1 MGRFKS
7 YSISTFLVLGLI
19 VSLSSALY
27 EDQIGKFD
35 WRQKFIGKIKFGYFD
50 ATNADKSIVATDENV
65 LAAISSKNGDIL
77 WRKVFEKDN
86 SRGEIKFLQVS
97 KSGKSVTSH
106 NSEPDPFELITVS
119 GYNPILFRGWEMNTG
134 NLIWEWALTPTSA
147 HPEESMFFFNDFN
160 IYHVLPVWNSHIEIT
175 EYHASTGQQSK
186 SQSSMIS
193 AGWITKDRCVLSSQ
207 YFACAVKDQLLVLDL
222 LLEQNNIR
230 TKPIESGATSIKV
243 LRGQENFIQVGKQV
257 ISLTDLQVVYE
268 NRNNDEIYMDA
279 NPIRLVQSGK
289 SVKVLSAAED
299 QELTE
304 IEDLPDTLN
313 NDLEIIASKCKP
325 KRENPSQYACRF
337 LLSSAD
343 GAITIV
349 QQGKIKW
356 IREEALTKITAVE
369 FLELSLSDA
378 QGAMEEELNSADADI
393 LSSMYR
399 RLHSQYGSV
408 KNIVLH
414 VLGLGPPP
422 SFSQRAGLVRDDFG
436 LHKMMVIMTESGK
449 LFGIDNVS
457 GKQHWVQ
464 VLKNFDGFATGQGA
478 KLLIQRTSKYYPL
491 PAQCAVIARD
501 KVTGNGILFQF
512 NPISGQ
518 PIDKGTM
525 NLDFKIRQASLLH
538 EQGENFLRGIL
549 LVDDKNNVHVL
560 PETSLKQID
569 GFFLYTVS
577 KSTGELTGF
586 LLQYDERTNT
596 ANMLP
601 TWTVNLGGTD
611 NEQKITHVAS
621 KSAIERV
628 HSQGRVLA
636 DRSVLYKYINPNL
649 IAVVTEGTDSIHKYI
664 LNVYLIDVV
673 SGSVVFSMSH
683 RRAKGP
689 VRLVHSENWLVYS
702 FYNEKIRRN
711 EITSVELYEGKVQT
725 NSTTWSSLNS
735 PPAPLVERQ
744 TFIIANTIAAL
755 RETITEKGI
764 TNKHVLMG
772 LESGAVVEMPW
783 MLLDPRRQSMVPPE
797 KQREEGI
804 IPYIPELV
812 VQHENIINYNQ
823 TIARINGIYT
833 APSGLEST
841 CLILVYGLDLF
852 VTRVSPSKTFD
863 LLKEDFDYF
872 LISTVLIGLITAS
885 YIVKHLAA
893 KKTIKQAWK

>member
-1 MGRFKS
+1 MGKLTS
-7 YSISTFLVLGLI
+7 YSVVIFVILNLIISQCN
-19 VSLSSALY
+19 ALY
-27 EDQIGKFD
+27 EDQIGLFD
-35 WRQKFIGKIKFGYFD
+35 WRKKFVGKIKFGHFD
-50 ATNADKSIVATDENV
+50 ATNADKAIIATDENV

-77 WRKVFEKDN
+77 WRKVFEKEN
-86 SRGEIKFLQVS
+86 TRGEIKFLHVTKNS
-97 KSGKSVTSH
+97 KSVTSY
-106 NSEPDPFELITVS
+106 NEQNPFDVITVN
-119 GYNPILFRGWEMNTG
+119 GYNPILFRGWDMNNG
-134 NLIWEWALTPTSA
+134 NLIWEWAITPTTTN
-147 HPEESMFFFNDFN
+147 PEESMFFFNEFN
-160 IYHVLPVWNSHIEIT
+160 IYHVLPVWNSHIEVT
-175 EYHASTGQQSK
+175 EYHASTGQPTK
-186 SQSSMIS
+186 STSSMIS
-193 AGWITKDRCVLSSQ
+193 AGWINKDRCVLSSQ
-207 YFACAVKDQLLVLDL
+207 YFACVVKEQLLVLDL
-222 LLEQNNIR
+222 LAETNNIR
-230 TKPIESGATSIKV
+230 TKALESPATLIKV
-243 LRGQENFIQVGKQV
+243 LRGQDNYIQVGRQV
-257 ISLTDLQVVYE
+257 ISLDDLKIVFE
-268 NRNNDEIYMDA
+268 NRDDDEVYIE
-279 NPIRLVQSGK
+279 NSNILKLTQSNK
-289 SVKVLSAAED
+289 NLKITSDE
-299 QELTE
+299 QEVTE
-304 IEDLPDTLN
+304 LNDLPETLDN
-313 NDLEIIASKCKP
+313 NLQIITSKCKP
-325 KRENPSQYACRF
+325 KRENPNQLACR
-337 LLSSAD
+337 LLVSTDD
-343 GAITIV
+343 GALALI

-378 QGAMEEELNSADADI
+378 QGAMEEELNNADADI

-399 RLHSQYGSV
+399 RLHSQYSTV
-408 KNIVLH
+408 KNIVLQ
-414 VLGLGPPP
+414 VLGLGAPP

-436 LHKMMVIMTESGK
+436 LHKMMVIMTQSGK

-457 GKQHWVQ
+457 GKQHWVKI
-464 VLKNFDGFATGQGA
+464 LKNFEGFANGQSA
-478 KLLIQRTSKYYPL
+478 KLLIQRTSKYYPH
-491 PAQCAVIARD
+491 PAQCAIIAKD
-501 KVTGNGILFQF
+501 KNTGNGILYQF

-518 PIDKGTM
+518 SIDKGVM
-525 NLDFKIRQASLLH
+525 NLNFKIQYASLLH

-560 PETSLKQID
+560 PETSLKQVD
-569 GFFLYTVS
+569 GFFLYTVNKPS
-577 KSTGELTGF
+577 GILTGF
-586 LLQYDERTNT
+586 LLQYDEKTNT
-596 ANMLP
+596 ANMMP

-611 NEQKITHVAS
+611 NEQKITHIAS
-621 KSAIERV
+621 KNAIERV

-649 IAVVTEGTDSIHKYI
+649 IAVVTEGPDSIHKYI

-673 SGSVVFSMSH
+673 SGAVVFSMSH

-689 VRLVHSENWLVYS
+689 VKIVHSENWLVYS

-711 EITSVELYEGKVQT
+711 EITSIELYEGKVQT

-735 PPAPLVERQ
+735 PPVPLVERQ
-744 TFIIANTIAAL
+744 TYIFSSTIAAL

-772 LESGAVVEMPW
+772 LETGSVLEMPW

-841 CLILVYGLDLF
+841 CLVLVYGLDLF

-885 YIVKHLAA
+885 YVVKHLAA